1 MPYPFAHFMFFMYCF
16 SAVAVYTTIRSNLH
30 HTLTLKDNL
39 HILLLILVGGVSS
52 LLPDIPAVYNY
63 FVNGNL
69 HHTMLW
75 IVPTHSL
82 FFSYFAFMA
91 AVLIGY
97 IVYRDIDR
105 AAFLGVFAEAAF
117 LSHLLLDD
125 IAEGGLTYLFPLYN
139 ETISVFSFVD
149 VKFAS
154 VDFLYY
160 NVACFVAIFFISCV
174 MLMAIFA
181 LNKLGFE
188 FEYKSLEKE

>member
-39 HILLLILVGGVSS
+39 HILLLILVGGFNS
-52 LLPDIPAVYNY
+52 LMPDIPAVYNY

-69 HHTMLW
+69 NHVMLGE
-75 IVPTHSL
+75 IPTHSL

-91 AVLIGY
+91 AVIIGY

-174 MLMAIFA
+174 MIMAIFA

-188 FEYKSLEKE
+188 FEYRSLEKK